1 MLNESLYSTLT
12 DDKLIIDVEMCVNNI
27 LVIYVSKYVRDAFI
41 YVLAEFV
48 R

>member
-1 MLNESLYSTLT
+1 MRNV
-12 DDKLIIDVEMCVNNI
+12 DAIFFI
-27 LVIYVSKYVRDAFI
+27 LSYIYIRIYIREAFI